1 MKNALLTCFVLLV
14 SSSVFA
20 QNAII
25 ENESYFIQKANTL
38 ENLITKRDSS
48 WYKNCHSELFSVLD
62 SLEMTPKYTIS
73 IDIPYNNGYYG
84 DTSHI
89 YAVNN
94 YGKKKD
100 DYLSYIHIKKFSEL
114 NCWQWFLLYNI
125 KNMLPA
131 VWRGIYEKQKIVLT
145 DDDWSK
151 IMSTVG
157 FIPDSIYENAEEIE
171 VGAISESEFLKMK
184 STKITPI
191 NIKIDASL
199 KKAEISLC
207 LWNAWS
213 GLSYKSYFLSV
224 KDDNTI
230 EIDNIV
236 SETII
241 EYDCGLVF

>member
-1 MKNALLTCFVLLV
+1 
-14 SSSVFA
+14 
-20 QNAII
+20 
-25 ENESYFIQKANTL
+25 
-38 ENLITKRDSS
+38 
-48 WYKNCHSELFSVLD
+48 
-62 SLEMTPKYTIS
+62 
-73 IDIPYNNGYYG
+73 
-84 DTSHI
+84 
-89 YAVNN
+89 
-94 YGKKKD
+94 
-100 DYLSYIHIKKFSEL
+100 
-114 NCWQWFLLYNI
+114 
-125 KNMLPA
+125 MLHA

>member
-89 YAVNN
+89 YAVN

-100 DYLSYIHIKKFSEL
+100 DYLSYIHIKTFSES

-131 VWRGIYEKQKIVLT
+131 VWRGIYKKQKIVLT

-171 VGAISESEFLKMK
+171 EGIIPESEFQKMK
-184 STKITPI
+184 ATEIKPI

-207 LWNAWS
+207 LWNDWD
-213 GLSYKSYFLSV
+213 GLSYKSHFLSV

-241 EYDCGLVF
+241 EYDCGLIF

>member
-1 MKNALLTCFVLLV
+1 MKNALLTCFVFLV

-48 WYKNCHSELFSVLD
+48 WYKNCHSEIFSVLD
-62 SLEMTPKYTIS
+62 SLDMTPHYTIS
-73 IDIPYNNGYYG
+73 IDLPDSTGL
-84 DTSHI
+84 SHI

-94 YGKKKD
+94 CGEKKD
-100 DYLSYIHIKKFSEL
+100 DYLNYIHIKTFSESS
-114 NCWQWFLLYNI
+114 CWQWFLLYNI
-125 KNMLPA
+125 KNMLPI
-131 VWRGIYEKQKIVLT
+131 WSNGLHKIHFEVLT
-145 DDDWSK
+145 NGDWPK
-151 IMSTVG
+151 IMSTIWPVV
-157 FIPDSIYENAEEIE
+157 PDSIYENAEIE
-171 VGAISESEFLKMK
+171 EGAISESEFQKMK
-184 STKITPI
+184 ATEIKPI

-207 LWNAWS
+207 LWNYWS

-224 KDDNTI
+224 KDDNTV

-241 EYDCGLVF
+241 EYDCGNKW